1 MSAIKTNLLYA
12 TFLLAGLQFYRPLT
26 IRAQTNEVVTLSFD
40 DFLPLLSKTNDTLY
54 VINFWATWCA
64 PCVEELP
71 HFEAANKKYQ
81 NRKQKILLV
90 SLDFKSTKDSRL
102 LPFLQK
108 HNIQSE
114 VLHLYEPD
122 ANQWISRVDAS
133 WSGALPATLFYR
145 NTQRLFTEGS
155 LTDQSLNQYIISL
168 LNR

>member
-1 MSAIKTNLLYA
+1 MKTNLLFA
-12 TFLLAGLQFYRPLT
+12 AILLSVLQFCLPVNS
-26 IRAQTNEVVTLSFD
+26 RAQTNEVATIGFD

-71 HFEAANKKYQ
+71 HFEVANKHYK
-81 NRKQKILLV
+81 NRKLKILLV
-90 SLDFKSTKDSRL
+90 SLDFKGAKDSRL

-108 HNIQSE
+108 HDIQCE

-122 ANQWISRVDAS
+122 ANQWISRVDS
-133 WSGALPATLFYR
+133 TWTGAIPATLFYR

-155 LTDQSLNQYIISL
+155 LTSQSLNQYINSF
-168 LNR
+168 LNP